1 MPVRLGRLP
10 RSGFTLLELV
20 VALALF
26 TIVATLMLGIV
37 QGQQRFHLGVLEIV
51 DTKRSVR
58 QAVALLYGDVKA
70 ASASDIYAI
79 SDTSITLRVTR
90 GASYACGIDSTRV
103 ALTLPAIA
111 RAGTGGLTSILAMP
125 RAGDSILIFDPGETP
140 TPDDDRWHPHTL
152 TADPGSA
159 ACPVRPLGIA
169 ASDAESAGIGI
180 AVAPSIPQTVPLG
193 APIRFF
199 IPARYA
205 LYRGTSGWMLGYSAC
220 PRGACG
226 ARQPLSGPYL
236 PFAAGTAPG
245 LALRYFDTLSAE
257 MADPRRIAR
266 IDVVARARS
275 PSILDVAHVRGQ
287 RYQDSLAMTIALRNR
302 S

>member
-1 MPVRLGRLP
+1 MPVRLARLT
-10 RSGFTLLELV
+10 RSGFTLAELV

-37 QGQQRFHLGVLEIV
+37 QGQQRFHLGVLEIL

-58 QAVALLYGDVKA
+58 QAVALLYGDLKA

-79 SDTSITLRVTR
+79 ADTSITLRVTR
-90 GASYACGIDSTRV
+90 GASYVCAVDSTRAEV
-103 ALTLPAIA
+103 ALPSIA
-111 RAGTGGLTSILAMP
+111 RGGTGGLTSLLTMP

-140 TPDDDRWHPHTL
+140 TPDDDRWRPHTL

-159 ACPVRPLGIA
+159 VCPMRPLGLA
-169 ASDAESAGIGI
+169 ASDAEAAGIGI
-180 AVAPSIPQTVPLG
+180 AVAPSMPQTVPLG

-205 LYRGTSGWMLGYSAC
+205 LYRGTSGWMLGYSTC
-220 PRGACG
+220 PRGTCG
-226 ARQPLSGPYL
+226 ARQPLSGPYS
-236 PFAAGTAPG
+236 PFAGGAAPG
-245 LALRYFDTLSAE
+245 LSFRYFDTLGAE
-257 MADPRRIAR
+257 VIDPRRVAR
-266 IDVVARARS
+266 VDVVARARS
-275 PSILDVAHVRGQ
+275 ASILDVAHVRGE
-287 RYQDSLAMTIALRNR
+287 RYRDSLAVTIALRNR